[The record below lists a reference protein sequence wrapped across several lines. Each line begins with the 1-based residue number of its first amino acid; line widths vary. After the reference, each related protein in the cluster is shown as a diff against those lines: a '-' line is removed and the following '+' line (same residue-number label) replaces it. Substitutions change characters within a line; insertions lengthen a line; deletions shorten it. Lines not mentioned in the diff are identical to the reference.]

1 MGVIMIYNSQL
12 KLMNPKNFGNKS
24 ISLVGVGATGSNIA
38 LTLAQLGWGDS
49 NNGQGILKL
58 FDGDIVEEH
67 NLANQCFYP
76 HDIGKPKVE
85 AMNDIIKRKCNFSV
99 QTFNKMVVT
108 EDKDVQ
114 STYVFLL
121 TDTMKSRKEIF
132 ENCLKYS
139 FNTDMVIETRMGLRG
154 GRIYAFNPH
163 ISEEV
168 EAWKKT
174 LCTDEEADVSL
185 CGTSQSIV
193 VTAIYIASIACSKMI
208 QHFNQKYCNQP
219 EVKIWNE
226 FIFTLYPESF
236 FLRMFMG
243 NETLLIA

>member
-1 MGVIMIYNSQL
+1 MNYSRQS
-12 KLMNPKNFGNKS
+12 KLINPKMIRNKS
-24 ISLVGVGATGSNIA
+24 ISLVGVGATGSAIA
-38 LTLAQLGWGDS
+38 LMLAQLGWGDS
-49 NNGQGILKL
+49 NNEQGVLKL

-67 NLANQCFYP
+67 NLANQSFYP
-76 HDIGKPKVE
+76 QDVGKPKVE

-99 QTFNKMVVT
+99 QTFNRMIVT

-132 ENCLKYS
+132 ENCIKYS

-163 ISEEV
+163 IGEEV
-168 EAWKKT
+168 DAWKKT

-185 CGTSQSIV
+185 CGTSQSIII
-193 VTAIYIASIACSKMI
+193 TATYIASVACSKMI
-208 QHFNQKYCNQP
+208 QHFVQKYCDQP
-219 EVKIWNE
+219 EVKMWNE
-226 FIFTLYPESF
+226 YIFTLYPESF
-236 FLRMFMG
+236 FMRRF
-243 NETLLIA
+243 NDSETLLKV